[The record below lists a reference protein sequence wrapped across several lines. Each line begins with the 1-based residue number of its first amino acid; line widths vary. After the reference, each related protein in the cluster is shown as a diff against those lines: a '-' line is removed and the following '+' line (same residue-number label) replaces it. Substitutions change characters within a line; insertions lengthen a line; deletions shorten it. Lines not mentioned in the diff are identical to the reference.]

1 MVRNTHDP
9 SVVESEKLFGTLV
22 IITIGILIIRVI
34 KMWPT

>member
-9 SVVESEKLFGTLV
+9 SVVESEQLSGTLV
-22 IITIGILIIRVI
+22 ITTIGILIIRVI